1 MTCVQKIY
9 SYVVRGGL
17 GAPGTPKFQPLYLG
31 KVCRPKNFEQIYNNL
46 NVYFK
51 RIRKNKNFTNFF
63 IICSKFSL
71 NFQNS
76 LKFSIIFAKFLNYFQ
91 NIVLTY
97 QFYNF
102 QFIEIKKLFFIYP
115 LFVLRQ
121 YKMFLI
127 LQKFLNFSRYKLK
140 QFKL

>member
-1 MTCVQKIY
+1 MNCVQKYIHRL
-9 SYVVRGGL
+9 YVGAW
-17 GAPGTPKFQPLYLG
+17 GAPGIPKVQPLYLG
-31 KVCRPKNFEQIYNNL
+31 GVWRPQNFKQIYNNL
-46 NVYFK
+46 KIYFK
-51 RIRKNKNFTNFF
+51 RIRKNFTNFF

-102 QFIEIKKLFFIYP
+102 QHIEIKKLFLIYS

-121 YKMFLI
+121 YK
-127 LQKFLNFSRYKLK
+127 KNFDFTKV
-140 QFKL
+140 FKIFQV